1 MAVATSNVAKMM
13 MMMVAMAMIMM
24 PNMVR
29 DAGLVKFKSQSL
41 KK

>member
-1 MAVATSNVAKMM
+1 MAVATSNVAK